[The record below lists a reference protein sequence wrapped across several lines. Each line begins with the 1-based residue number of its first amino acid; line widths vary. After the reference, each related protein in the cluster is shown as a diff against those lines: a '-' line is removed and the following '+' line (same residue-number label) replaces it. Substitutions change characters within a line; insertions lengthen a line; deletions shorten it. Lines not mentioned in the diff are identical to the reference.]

1 MSSLGTDGGGATYNS
16 VSGDAVVVGP
26 LLMAQHI
33 EGIQLP
39 PAAPAAPPSQGPPPT
54 RVFVNR
60 TEELAGLR
68 DAALALAA
76 DPEPGVVMVVGVGG
90 VGKTQL
96 VAQAVRRELTRL
108 FPDGQLYVDLEDHR
122 RDGAVDLAAVL
133 GGFLRALGVHKDYV
147 PGRLAE
153 RMALFRSVAAPLRLL
168 VKVDNVQ
175 HAPEA
180 RALVPPQGL
189 LVVTGRRALPSLLM
203 DGAVLIDV
211 APLDEAAGTELVRR
225 WYADADEG
233 TAADVVRLCA
243 GHPLALRAAVEWLA
257 ARPQLTLE
265 DVVRDLTAGRYGTGD
280 DGAREAMGV
289 AMGASGG
296 ATQDGVG
303 ASGGPAQDG
312 MGANGG
318 PAQDGVGAAVD
329 AVLDAVVAEVS
340 DDTRH
345 LYDLFG
351 VLPGTTATADLLRAV
366 GATRVDAGLG
376 ELLSSRLAVLVE
388 SADRPLRYRLHDVVR
403 AHARQCARA
412 LPEERRRSLLRLVV
426 DFYADAAAHGDALVL
441 GARFRIQPPPVRP
454 LAELG
459 VQKPLFTDG
468 ADALEWLDAER
479 DNLQAV
485 IRVAADEGWHQEVW
499 RLCESLWA
507 LYHSRKH
514 LADCVESG
522 LLGIE
527 AAQHEARPDVEIRMR
542 NQVARAAYELG
553 DLDRAESQLDAATG
567 LLEPAGDPR
576 LSGVVWESRGLI
588 ALARDRSEAT
598 ARPVGERAEE
608 ARQLFERALAANRAV
623 PDPHGV
629 VVQSYNVAQA
639 LVAGERWTD
648 ALGVLDEA
656 AEVARTTGDEPMLPR
671 IDLVR
676 AQAFVGLGSLDRA
689 VAATAA
695 AADRAASL
703 KQFAKL
709 DQALELLAAL
719 ADRAEDRPLRA
730 ACEEK
735 LRELRRN
742 MGLEP
747 PAAPPVAP
755 PA

>member
-1 MSSLGTDGGGATYNS
+1 
-16 VSGDAVVVGP
+16 
-26 LLMAQHI
+26 
-33 EGIQLP
+33 
-39 PAAPAAPPSQGPPPT
+39 
-54 RVFVNR
+54 
-60 TEELAGLR
+60 
-68 DAALALAA
+68 
-76 DPEPGVVMVVGVGG
+76 MVVGVGG

-96 VAQAVRRELTRL
+96 VAQSVRRELMQL
-108 FPDGQLYVDLEDHR
+108 FPQGQLYVDLEDLR
-122 RDGAVDLAAVL
+122 QDGVVDLAAVL
-133 GGFLRALGVHKDYV
+133 GGFLRALGVNKDYV
-147 PGRLAE
+147 PGGLAE
-153 RMALFRSVAAPLRLL
+153 RTALFRSVTARSRLL
-168 VKVDNVQ
+168 VMVDNVQ

-189 LVVTGRRALPSLLM
+189 LVVTGRRVLPSLLM

-225 WYADADEG
+225 WYADADEE

-257 ARPQLTLE
+257 ARPHLTLD

-280 DGAREAMGV
+280 DGAREAMG
-289 AMGASGG
+289 AA
-296 ATQDGVG
+296 VG
-303 ASGGPAQDG
+303 ASE
-312 MGANGG
+312 GAAEG
-318 PAQDGVGAAVD
+318 GVGEAVG
-329 AVLDAVVAEVS
+329 AVLDSVVAGVS
-340 DDTRH
+340 EETRN
-345 LYDLFG
+345 LYGLFG
-351 VLPGTTATADLLRAV
+351 VLPGTTATADLLRAA
-366 GATRVDAGLG
+366 GATRVDEGLG

-388 SADRPLRYRLHDVVR
+388 SADRPRRYRLHDVVR
-403 AHARQCARA
+403 AHARLRARA
-412 LPEERRRSLLRLVV
+412 LPEEARRAVLRLVV
-426 DFYADAAAHGDALVL
+426 DFYADAAAHADASVL
-441 GARFRIQPPPVRP
+441 GERFRIQPPPLRP

-459 VQKPLFTDG
+459 LNKPLFTG
-468 ADALEWLDAER
+468 RAEALEWLDAER
-479 DNLQAV
+479 VNLQGA
-485 IRVAADEGWHQEVW
+485 IRVAADQGWHQEVW

-553 DLDRAESQLDAATG
+553 DLDRAEVQLDAATG
-567 LLEPAGDPR
+567 ILELAGDPR

-588 ALARDRSEAT
+588 VLARGRSAGSPH
-598 ARPVGERAEE
+598 AVGEQAEE

-623 PDPHGV
+623 PDRHDV

-639 LVAGERWTD
+639 LLAGERWSD

-656 AEVARTTGDEPMLPR
+656 AEVARATGDEPMLLR

-676 AQAFVGLGSLDRA
+676 ARAFVGLGSLGRA
-689 VAATAA
+689 VTATVA
-695 AADRAASL
+695 AADRAAEL

-735 LRELRRN
+735 LGALRRT
-742 MGLEP
+742 MGLRP
-747 PAAPPVAP
+747 PAAPPA
-755 PA
+755 

>member
-1 MSSLGTDGGGATYNS
+1 MSGLGTDGGGGSTHNT

-26 LLMAQHI
+26 LLMAQRI
-33 EGIQLP
+33 EGIHLP
-39 PAAPAAPPSQGPPPT
+39 PTPPDVPPSQGPPPS

-60 TEELAGLR
+60 TKELADLR
-68 DAALALAA
+68 DGALALAA
-76 DPEPGVVMVVGVGG
+76 GEEPGMLLVVGVGG

-96 VAQAVRRELTRL
+96 VAQSVGRELKRL

-147 PGRLAE
+147 PGPLAE
-153 RMALFRSVAAPLRLL
+153 RTALFRSVAARLRLL

-180 RALVPPQGL
+180 RTLVPPRGL
-189 LVVTGRRALPSLLM
+189 LVATGRRVLPSLLM
-203 DGAVLIDV
+203 DGAVLVDV

-225 WYADADEG
+225 WHAGADEG

-257 ARPQLTLE
+257 ARPHLTLE

-289 AMGASGG
+289 AVGAGEGEG
-296 ATQDGVG
+296 AGEGGVG
-303 ASGGPAQDG
+303 E
-312 MGANGG
+312 
-318 PAQDGVGAAVD
+318 AVD
-329 AVLDAVVAEVS
+329 AVLDSVVAGVS
-340 DDTRH
+340 EHTRYV
-345 LYDLFG
+345 YDLLG
-351 VLPGTTATADLLRAV
+351 ILPGTTATVDLLAAA
-366 GATRVDAGLG
+366 GATRAGEALG
-376 ELLSSRLAVLVE
+376 ELVSSRLAVLVE
-388 SADRPLRYRLHDVVR
+388 SSDRPRRYRLHDVVR
-403 AHARQCARA
+403 AHARLHARE
-412 LPEERRRSLLRLVV
+412 LTPDRRRDVLRLVV
-426 DFYADAAAHGDALVL
+426 DFYTDAAAHGDALVL
-441 GARFRIQPPPVRP
+441 GDRFRIQSPPVRP
-454 LAELG
+454 LAELAAQG
-459 VQKPLFTDG
+459 TLFTG
-468 ADALEWLDAER
+468 RADALEWLDAER
-479 DNLQAV
+479 TNLQV
-485 IRVAADEGWHQEVW
+485 IIRTAADEGWHEQVW

-527 AAQHEARPDVEIRMR
+527 AAQHQARPDVEIRMR

-553 DLDRAESQLDAATG
+553 DLDRAESQLDAAAG
-567 LLEPAGDPR
+567 LLELAGDPR
-576 LSGVVWESRGLI
+576 LSGVVQESRGLI
-588 ALARDRSEAT
+588 ALARGRSERSPEA
-598 ARPVGERAEE
+598 ARERAEE

-648 ALGVLDEA
+648 ALDVLDEA
-656 AEVARTTGDEPMLPR
+656 AETARATGDEPMLPR

-676 AQAFVGLGSLDRA
+676 AHAFAGLGALDRA
-689 VAATAA
+689 VTAA
-695 AADRAASL
+695 GSAADRAAGL

-709 DQALELLAAL
+709 DQALELLTAL

-735 LRELRRN
+735 LRGLRRT
-742 MGLEP
+742 MGLKP
-747 PAAPPVAP
+747 PAAPTD

>member
-153 RMALFRSVAAPLRLL
+153 RTALFRSVAAPLRLL

-296 ATQDGVG
+296 AAQDGVG
-303 ASGGPAQDG
+303 AS
-312 MGANGG
+312 GG

-388 SADRPLRYRLHDVVR
+388 SADRPCATGCTMWCGPMPGSAPGRCPRNGGGPSSGSSWTSTPTR
-403 AHARQCARA
+403 RPTETRWCSARA
-412 LPEERRRSLLRLVV
+412 SGSSRRRS
-426 DFYADAAAHGDALVL
+426 AHSPNSACRNRCSRTAPTRWSGWTRSAT
-441 GARFRIQPPPVRP
+441 ISRP
-454 LAELG
+454 SSG
-459 VQKPLFTDG
+459 SPLTRDG
-468 ADALEWLDAER
+468 TRRYGGSA
-479 DNLQAV
+479 
-485 IRVAADEGWHQEVW
+485 
-499 RLCESLWA
+499 
-507 LYHSRKH
+507 SR
-514 LADCVESG
+514 CG
-522 LLGIE
+522 
-527 AAQHEARPDVEIRMR
+527 
-542 NQVARAAYELG
+542 
-553 DLDRAESQLDAATG
+553 
-567 LLEPAGDPR
+567 
-576 LSGVVWESRGLI
+576 
-588 ALARDRSEAT
+588 RST
-598 ARPVGERAEE
+598 T
-608 ARQLFERALAANRAV
+608 AANTWPTASSRASWASR
-623 PDPHGV
+623 PPSTRRGPT
-629 VVQSYNVAQA
+629 SRS
-639 LVAGERWTD
+639 GCGTRWPAPPTSS
-648 ALGVLDEA
+648 ATWTV
-656 AEVARTTGDEPMLPR
+656 RSPSSTPR
-671 IDLVR
+671 
-676 AQAFVGLGSLDRA
+676 QAFWSRRA
-689 VAATAA
+689 T
-695 AADRAASL
+695 R
-703 KQFAKL
+703 
-709 DQALELLAAL
+709 
-719 ADRAEDRPLRA
+719 
-730 ACEEK
+730 
-735 LRELRRN
+735 
-742 MGLEP
+742 G
-747 PAAPPVAP
+747 
-755 PA
+755 

>member
-1 MSSLGTDGGGATYNS
+1 MNSLGTGGGGTTHNT

-39 PAAPAAPPSQGPPPT
+39 PAPPDAPPSQAPPPSG
-54 RVFVNR
+54 VFVNR
-60 TEELAGLR
+60 TKELTDLR
-68 DAALALAA
+68 DAARALAA
-76 DPEPGVVMVVGVGG
+76 EREPGVLMVVGVGG

-96 VAQAVRRELTRL
+96 VAQSVRRELMQL
-108 FPDGQLYVDLEDHR
+108 FPQGQLYVDLEDLR
-122 RDGAVDLAAVL
+122 QDGVVDLAAVL
-133 GGFLRALGVHKDYV
+133 GGFLRALGVNKDYV
-147 PGRLAE
+147 PGGLAE
-153 RMALFRSVAAPLRLL
+153 RTALFRSVTARSRLL
-168 VKVDNVQ
+168 VMVDNVQ

-189 LVVTGRRALPSLLM
+189 LVVTGRRVLPSLLM

-225 WYADADEG
+225 WYADADEE

-257 ARPQLTLE
+257 ARPHLTLD
-265 DVVRDLTAGRYGTGD
+265 DVVRDLTAGRYGAGD
-280 DGAREAMGV
+280 DGAREAMGA
-289 AMGASGG
+289 AMGASEGPAEG
-296 ATQDGVG
+296 GVG
-303 ASGGPAQDG
+303 EA
-312 MGANGG
+312 
-318 PAQDGVGAAVD
+318 VG
-329 AVLDAVVAEVS
+329 AVLDSVVAGVS
-340 DDTRH
+340 EETRH
-345 LYDLFG
+345 LYRLLG
-351 VLPGTTATADLLRAV
+351 VLPGTTATADLLRAA
-366 GATRVDAGLG
+366 GATRVDEGLG

-388 SADRPLRYRLHDVVR
+388 SADRPRRYRLHDVVR
-403 AHARQCARA
+403 AHARLRARA
-412 LPEERRRSLLRLVV
+412 LPEEARRAVLRLVV
-426 DFYADAAAHGDALVL
+426 DFYADAAAHADASVL
-441 GARFRIQPPPVRP
+441 GDRFRIQPPPLRP

-459 VQKPLFTDG
+459 RNKALFTG
-468 ADALEWLDAER
+468 RAEALEWLDAER
-479 DNLQAV
+479 VNLQGA
-485 IRVAADEGWHQEVW
+485 IRVAAGQGWHQEVW

-567 LLEPAGDPR
+567 LLELAGDPR

-588 ALARDRSEAT
+588 ALARGRSAESPPA
-598 ARPVGERAEE
+598 VGERAEE

-623 PDPHGV
+623 PDRHGV

-639 LVAGERWTD
+639 LLAGERWSD

-656 AEVARTTGDEPMLPR
+656 AEAARATGDEPMLLR

-676 AQAFVGLGSLDRA
+676 AHAFVGLGSLECA
-689 VAATAA
+689 VTATAA
-695 AADRAASL
+695 AADRAAVL

-735 LRELRRN
+735 LGALRRT
-742 MGLEP
+742 MGLRP
-747 PAAPPVAP
+747 PAAPPA
-755 PA
+755 

>member
-1 MSSLGTDGGGATYNS
+1 MSSLGTGGGGTTHNT

-39 PAAPAAPPSQGPPPT
+39 PAPPDAPPSQGPPPS

-60 TEELAGLR
+60 TKELTDLR
-68 DAALALAA
+68 DAARALAA
-76 DPEPGVVMVVGVGG
+76 GQEPGVLMVVGVGG

-96 VAQAVRRELTRL
+96 VAQSVRRELMQF
-108 FPDGQLYVDLEDHR
+108 FPQGQLYVDLEDLR
-122 RDGAVDLAAVL
+122 QDGVVDLAAIL
-133 GGFLRALGVHKDYV
+133 GGFLRALGVNKDYV
-147 PGRLAE
+147 PGGLAE
-153 RMALFRSVAAPLRLL
+153 RTALFRSVAARSRLL
-168 VKVDNVQ
+168 VMVDNVQ

-189 LVVTGRRALPSLLM
+189 LVVTGRRVLPSLLM

-225 WYADADEG
+225 WYADADEE

-257 ARPQLTLE
+257 ARPHLTLE

-280 DGAREAMGV
+280 DGAREAMGA
-289 AMGASGG
+289 AMGASEGPAEG
-296 ATQDGVG
+296 GVG
-303 ASGGPAQDG
+303 EA
-312 MGANGG
+312 
-318 PAQDGVGAAVD
+318 VG
-329 AVLDAVVAEVS
+329 AVLDSVVAGVS
-340 DDTRH
+340 EETRH
-345 LYDLFG
+345 LYGLFG
-351 VLPGTTATADLLRAV
+351 VLPGTTATADLLRAA
-366 GATRVDAGLG
+366 GATRVDEGLG

-388 SADRPLRYRLHDVVR
+388 SADLPRRYRLHDVVR
-403 AHARQCARA
+403 AHARLRARA
-412 LPEERRRSLLRLVV
+412 LPEERRRAVLRLVV
-426 DFYADAAAHGDALVL
+426 DFYADAAAHADASVL
-441 GARFRIQPPPVRP
+441 GDRFRIQPPPLRP

-459 VQKPLFTDG
+459 LNKPLFTG
-468 ADALEWLDAER
+468 RAEALEWLDAER
-479 DNLQAV
+479 VNLQGA
-485 IRVAADEGWHQEVW
+485 IRVAAGQGWHQEVW

-553 DLDRAESQLDAATG
+553 DLDRAESQLDAAAG
-567 LLEPAGDPR
+567 LLELAGDPR

-588 ALARDRSEAT
+588 ALARGRSAGSPH
-598 ARPVGERAEE
+598 AAGERAEE

-623 PDPHGV
+623 PDRHGV

-639 LVAGERWTD
+639 LLAGERWSD

-656 AEVARTTGDEPMLPR
+656 AEVARATGDEPMLLR

-676 AQAFVGLGSLDRA
+676 AHAFVGLGSLERA
-689 VAATAA
+689 VTATVA
-695 AADRAASL
+695 AADRAAVL

-735 LRELRRN
+735 LSALRRT
-742 MGLEP
+742 MGLRP
-747 PAAPPVAP
+747 PAAPPA
-755 PA
+755 

>member
-39 PAAPAAPPSQGPPPT
+39 PAAPAAPPCQGPPPT

-96 VAQAVRRELTRL
+96 VAQAVRRELAQL
-108 FPDGQLYVDLEDHR
+108 FPDGRLYVDLEDHR

-153 RMALFRSVAAPLRLL
+153 RTALFRSVAAPLRLL

-211 APLDEAAGTELVRR
+211 APLDDRAGTELVRR

-233 TAADVVRLCA
+233 TATDVVRLCA

-257 ARPQLTLE
+257 ARPQLTLD

-296 ATQDGVG
+296 PAQDGVG

-312 MGANGG
+312 
-318 PAQDGVGAAVD
+318 VGEAVD

-388 SADRPLRYRLHDVVR
+388 SADRPQRYRLHDVVR

-459 VQKPLFTDG
+459 AKEALFTGG

-499 RLCESLWA
+499 WLCESLWA

-553 DLDRAESQLDAATG
+553 DLDRAESQLDAAAG
-567 LLEPAGDPR
+567 LLELAGDPR

-588 ALARDRSEAT
+588 ALARGRSEESPHAM
-598 ARPVGERAEE
+598 GERAEE

-676 AQAFVGLGSLDRA
+676 AQSFVGLGSLDRA
-689 VAATAA
+689 VAATVA

-747 PAAPPVAP
+747 PAAPPA
-755 PA
+755 

>member
-1 MSSLGTDGGGATYNS
+1 MNSLGTGGGGTTHDT

-39 PAAPAAPPSQGPPPT
+39 PAPPDAPPSQTPPPSG
-54 RVFVNR
+54 VFVNR
-60 TEELAGLR
+60 TKELTDLR
-68 DAALALAA
+68 DAARALAA
-76 DPEPGVVMVVGVGG
+76 EREPGVLMVVGVGG

-96 VAQAVRRELTRL
+96 VAQSVRRELLQL
-108 FPDGQLYVDLEDHR
+108 FPQGQLYVDLEDLR
-122 RDGAVDLAAVL
+122 QDGVVDLAAVL
-133 GGFLRALGVHKDYV
+133 GGFLRALGVNKDYV
-147 PGRLAE
+147 PGGLAE
-153 RMALFRSVAAPLRLL
+153 RTALFRSVTARSRLL
-168 VKVDNVQ
+168 VMVDNVQ

-189 LVVTGRRALPSLLM
+189 LVVTGRRVLPSLLM

-225 WYADADEG
+225 WYADADEE

-257 ARPQLTLE
+257 ARPHLTLD

-280 DGAREAMGV
+280 DGAREAMGA
-289 AMGASGG
+289 AMGASEGPAEG
-296 ATQDGVG
+296 GVG
-303 ASGGPAQDG
+303 EA
-312 MGANGG
+312 
-318 PAQDGVGAAVD
+318 VG
-329 AVLDAVVAEVS
+329 AVLDSVVAGVS
-340 DDTRH
+340 EETRH
-345 LYDLFG
+345 LYGLLG
-351 VLPGTTATADLLRAV
+351 VLPGTTATADLLRAA
-366 GATRVDAGLG
+366 GATRVDEGLG

-388 SADRPLRYRLHDVVR
+388 SADRPRRYRLHDVVR
-403 AHARQCARA
+403 AHARLRARA
-412 LPEERRRSLLRLVV
+412 LPEEARRAVLRLVV
-426 DFYADAAAHGDALVL
+426 DFYADAAAHADASVL
-441 GARFRIQPPPVRP
+441 GDRFRIQPPPLRP

-459 VQKPLFTDG
+459 LNKALFTG
-468 ADALEWLDAER
+468 RAEALEWLDAER
-479 DNLQAV
+479 VNLQGA
-485 IRVAADEGWHQEVW
+485 IRVAAGQGWHQEVW

-507 LYHSRKH
+507 LFHSRKH

-567 LLEPAGDPR
+567 LLELAGDPR

-588 ALARDRSEAT
+588 ALARGRSAESPPA
-598 ARPVGERAEE
+598 VGERAEE

-623 PDPHGV
+623 PDRHGV

-639 LVAGERWTD
+639 LLAGERWSD

-656 AEVARTTGDEPMLPR
+656 AEVARATGDEPMLLR

-676 AQAFVGLGSLDRA
+676 AHAFVGLGSLERA
-689 VAATAA
+689 VTATAA
-695 AADRAASL
+695 AADRAAVL

-735 LRELRRN
+735 LGALRRT
-742 MGLEP
+742 MGLRP
-747 PAAPPVAP
+747 PAAPPA
-755 PA
+755 